1 MPVYLY
7 QHPSTGEVKEVV
19 QSMSQEHSYSENE
32 LKWNRVFTVPNSA
45 IDTIIDASKP
55 SDFLRATQKKMTLG
69 DMWDESGRLSEKRVQ
84 KLGYDPVKEKAIAK
98 YEKRCRKRH
107 PLKDPNPTSITHI
120 LE

>member
-7 QHPSTGEVKEVV
+7 KNPKTGQVKEVI
-19 QSMSQEHSYSENE
+19 QSMSQEHTYEE
-32 LKWNRVFTVPNSA
+32 AGVKWERIFTVPNSA

-69 DMWDESGRLSEKRVQ
+69 EMWDESGRLSEKRIQ
-84 KLGYDPVKEKAIAK
+84 KLGFDAVKEKAIAK
-98 YEKRCRKRH
+98 YEKKCRKRH